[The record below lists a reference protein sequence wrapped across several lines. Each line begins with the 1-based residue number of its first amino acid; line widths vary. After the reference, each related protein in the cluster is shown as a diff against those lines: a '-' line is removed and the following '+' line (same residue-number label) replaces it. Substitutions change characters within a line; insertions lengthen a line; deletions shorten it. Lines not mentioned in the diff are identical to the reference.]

1 MDMGNA
7 EENYLIPQEFVL
19 CNLTVSLACRTGKL
33 NGIISQGNSFRIVLL
48 CFYCFLT
55 ILYKKD
61 YTCKELSSF
70 VVLYCF
76 RGWASFW
83 IATGWYEWVSISPA
97 VSSSGFGT
105 FSHMWTSRCIGT
117 KLHTLAPTTWAFDTL
132 VLYA

>member
-7 EENYLIPQEFVL
+7 EENYLIPQGFVL

-61 YTCKELSSF
+61 YTCEIVEF
-70 VVLYCF
+70 VCCFVLF
-76 RGWASFW
+76 HITGFTRAGLPSGW
-83 IATGWYEWVSISPA
+83 P
-97 VSSSGFGT
+97 
-105 FSHMWTSRCIGT
+105 
-117 KLHTLAPTTWAFDTL
+117 
-132 VLYA
+132 